1 MPSLRPVLYIHALN
15 PCFPGH
21 TSREFYCRIVWS
33 HFIPFSL
40 GITSVY
46 TCLVLAIE
54 RWFAV
59 IRPVLY
65 KEKFGVRTMQILIFC
80 SWVAGITFESPVIAR
95 VEGYQNRN
103 HTKAHCRWTVETNKQ
118 KSWALAIFLFAGQTF
133 IPCCLIVLA
142 YAHVFIRYVSYVP
155 FIFTN

>member
-1 MPSLRPVLYIHALN
+1 METYSPK
-15 PCFPGH
+15 FPNIFSFWL
-21 TSREFYCRIVWS
+21 TPLQIFLDYSSREFYCRIVWS

-59 IRPVLY
+59 TRPMFY
-65 KEKFGVRTMQILIFC
+65 KERFGVRTMQILILC
-80 SWVAGITFESPVIAR
+80 SWIAGIVFESPVIAR
-95 VEGYQNRN
+95 VEGYQRPNETN
-103 HTKAHCRWTVETNKQ
+103 ANCKWIVETNKQ

-133 IPCCLIVLA
+133 IPCCLIV
-142 YAHVFIRYVSYVP
+142 VSYVHI
-155 FIFTN
+155 FIR